1 MESDMKVLIVDDN
14 EEITEAVSFLLEE
27 MNVSSTVV
35 SDGKQGLDMIKQ
47 HQDFDIIF
55 LDIAMPNFSGYDI
68 LDELKRDNLLVSRN
82 IVLFTASTL
91 DEKKVLSYGVK
102 EIIKKPISIDDMQAV
117 IDRFKR

>member
-1 MESDMKVLIVDDN
+1 MKVLVVDDN
-14 EEITEAVSFLLEE
+14 EEITEVVCFVLEDMSVSC
-27 MNVSSTVV
+27 TVV
-35 SDGKQGLDMIKQ
+35 SDGKQGLEMIKERD
-47 HQDFDIIF
+47 DFDIIF

-68 LDELKRDNLLVSRN
+68 LDVLKRENLMMSRN

-102 EIIKKPISIDDMQAV
+102 GIIKKPISIDDLQAV

>member
-1 MESDMKVLIVDDN
+1 MEIDMKVLIVDDN

-27 MNVSSTVV
+27 MNVSSTVL

-47 HQDFDIIF
+47 RQDFDIIF

-68 LDELKRDNLLVSRN
+68 LDELKRDNLIVSRN

-91 DEKKVLSYGVK
+91 DERKVLSYGVK
-102 EIIKKPISIDDMQAV
+102 GIIKKPISIDDMQAV

>member
-1 MESDMKVLIVDDN
+1 MKVLIVDDN

-27 MNVSSTVV
+27 MSVSCTVV
-35 SDGKQGLDMIKQ
+35 SDAKQGLDMIKQ

-68 LDELKRDNLLVSRN
+68 LDELKRDNLIESRN

-102 EIIKKPISIDDMQAV
+102 GIIKKPISIDDMQAV

>member
-1 MESDMKVLIVDDN
+1 MKVLIVDDN

-27 MNVSSTVV
+27 MNVSSTVL

-47 HQDFDIIF
+47 RQDFDIIF

-68 LDELKRDNLLVSRN
+68 LDELKRDNLIVSRN

-91 DEKKVLSYGVK
+91 DERKVLSYGVK
-102 EIIKKPISIDDMQAV
+102 GIIKKPISIDDLQAV